1 MNQIN
6 PCKFLFQEMGLF
18 ANHYTISVFFLSH
31 QIDLV
36 LFIVLSILFIRLYK
50 INIKS
55 QYIKYVH
62 MDLIDKIINSKFKN
76 NKKEKNISESKRRK
90 KN

>member
-1 MNQIN
+1 
-6 PCKFLFQEMGLF
+6 MGLF